1 MTRIKASRQSITL
14 DMTAMCDMAFL
25 LLTFFMLATK
35 FKPEESALVDIPSSV
50 SEIKVPDSDIIT
62 ISVQKDGA
70 IFFGVDGQ
78 NTRRELIQKMDEKY
92 DLALTEHEKGA
103 FTLIDAYGAPVA
115 GLRALLSL
123 SYEQRQR
130 MIMPGIPADSVSNEL
145 KDWVHLA
152 RLSNPKCRIAIKG
165 DKDTDYNVIQQVVET
180 LQKQNINKFNLI
192 TTLEM

>member
-123 SYEQRQR
+123 SHEQRQR